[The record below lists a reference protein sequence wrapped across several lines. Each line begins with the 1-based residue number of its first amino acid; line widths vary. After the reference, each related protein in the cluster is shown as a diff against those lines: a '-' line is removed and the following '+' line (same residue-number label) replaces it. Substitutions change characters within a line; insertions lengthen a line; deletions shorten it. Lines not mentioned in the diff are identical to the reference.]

1 MVISTAAGMHRVSWD
16 LHYNPVVAAGPG
28 GDAAGGAVPHR
39 TYPEANAPWAPPGEY
54 TVRLTVGGKSYTQPL
69 TLRLDPRVTT
79 PAAGLQQL
87 ATLSREMY
95 DDAVSTH
102 AAYTQARALIAQ
114 LGKLSGADADA
125 FRAQVESLAPAP
137 VTGRRGFFGRGA
149 GAAGPPTLSGVT
161 NALNSAAMAMQGADV
176 APTASEI
183 AACDRARAQ
192 SSEVLARWN
201 AVKTTGLAAFNA
213 KRKASGQPAIALPSS
228 SL

>member
-1 MVISTAAGMHRVSWD
+1 
-16 LHYNPVVAAGPG
+16 
-28 GDAAGGAVPHR
+28 
-39 TYPEANAPWAPPGEY
+39 
-54 TVRLTVGGKSYTQPL
+54 VRLTVGGKSYTQPL

-102 AAYTQARALIAQ
+102 AAYTQARALVAQ

-183 AACDRARAQ
+183 AACDRARVQ

-201 AVKTTGLAAFNA
+201 VVKTTGLAAFNA
-213 KRKASGQPAIALPSS
+213 KRKAAGQPAMALPR
-228 SL
+228 